1 MERSNGKVAALFSET
16 YEGDEDDTLNNGA
29 SQLARSRCFSF
40 FFFFAC
46 ERIPSSRGCFY
57 PLRSEEREMQAK
69 FKFTPGPGFAFSAI
83 ARKNEIDEIH
93 PFDIISSLY
102 RLISNTYSTP
112 LGHPVDIAI
121 KSR

>member
-40 FFFFAC
+40 FFFLHAREFHPPGDVFTLFEAKK
-46 ERIPSSRGCFY
+46 ERCRRNLNLLLDPGLLSQ
-57 PLRSEEREMQAK
+57 RSQ
-69 FKFTPGPGFAFSAI
+69 G
-83 ARKNEIDEIH
+83 KNEIDEIH